1 MAYNEELALRIRQS
15 LGEQTGIV
23 ERKMFGGLCFMAHG
37 NMCCGVMGDEI
48 IVRVGAER
56 YEDSLQMPHA
66 RPMGFTGRPMRGFVV
81 VASKGIE
88 SEEGL
93 DEWIARGVKFAMSLP
108 PSRITPPTWT
118 PQTISLICCPHLSI
132 IVRTNLH

>member
-37 NMCCGVMGDEI
+37 NMLGGVMGDEI

-56 YEDSLQMPHA
+56 YEDSLHLPHA
-66 RPMGFTGRPMRGFVV
+66 RPDGLHRQTYARLRDCCFRGHR
-81 VASKGIE
+81 E
-88 SEEGL
+88 
-93 DEWIARGVKFAMSLP
+93 
-108 PSRITPPTWT
+108 
-118 PQTISLICCPHLSI
+118 
-132 IVRTNLH
+132 

>member
-37 NMCCGVMGDEI
+37 NMLGGVMGDEI

-56 YEDSLQMPHA
+56 YEDSLHLPHV
-66 RPMGFTGRPMRGFVV
+66 RPMDFTGRPMRGFVI
-81 VASKGIE
+81 VASEGIE

-93 DEWIARGVKFAMSLP
+93 DEWVVRGVNFCYIA
-108 PSRITPPTWT
+108 TA
-118 PQTISLICCPHLSI
+118 
-132 IVRTNLH
+132 